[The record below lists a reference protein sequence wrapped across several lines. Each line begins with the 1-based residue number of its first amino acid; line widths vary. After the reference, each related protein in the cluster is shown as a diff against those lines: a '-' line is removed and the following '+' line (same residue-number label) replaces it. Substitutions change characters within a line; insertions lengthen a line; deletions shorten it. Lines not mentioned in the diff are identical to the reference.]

1 MPGARHILL
10 KDITGLLDGEE
21 YVALKYILDE
31 LNDLAPESDL
41 DLLVTKALIEKI
53 QTFCQQHLLVV
64 KVIHE
69 KVFERT
75 TLRIYL
81 ADGGF
86 IKLDLL
92 EHLVWKRFIYLPT
105 ESLFQFSH
113 LHNGM
118 PCCHPLHL
126 FEHVVLYYFLN
137 GSPIPNKYILYFQK
151 LPQEVSINLLPYFNQ
166 KYHTSLS
173 SIADLAEFS
182 STTQKSIQSA
192 IKQLD
197 ENQGM
202 AYWKRFVSAGWAQ
215 LKRRIPKMGRIVTFT
230 GVDGVGKTTLLDKME
245 QTLIR
250 HHGEKVIRL
259 RHRPGILPIISAWR
273 YGKAAAEKRS
283 VSCLPR
289 QGTNKSQWQS
299 LLRFA
304 YYYSDYLI
312 GQYWV
317 KARYCLLGY
326 TVLYDRYYFDFIV
339 DGKRSNIQ
347 LNSSCPLWLYRY
359 LLKPQLNFFFF
370 ADPATILARKQEL
383 SEEEIVSLTQA
394 YTQLFCKLKEKAVHT
409 YHLIKNENKDMSIR
423 QVLQWYNHQI
433 S

>member
-1 MPGARHILL
+1 MPKARQILL
-10 KDITGLLDGEE
+10 KDIIELLKEEE
-21 YVALKYILDE
+21 YLALKYILEDLSE
-31 LNDLAPESDL
+31 LPPESDL
-41 DLLVTKALIEKI
+41 DLLLNAAQIE
-53 QTFCQQHLLVV
+53 QLYTFCQQHLLVA
-64 KVIHE
+64 KVIRE

-75 TLRIYL
+75 SLRLYL

-86 IKLDLL
+86 LKLDLL
-92 EHLVWKRFIYLPT
+92 EQLVWRSLIYLPT
-105 ESLFQFSH
+105 ATLFQFSQ
-113 LHNGM
+113 LQNGVRT
-118 PCCHPLHL
+118 CHPLHL

-137 GSPIPNKYILYFQK
+137 GSPIPNKYIQYFQQ
-151 LPQEVSINLLPYFNQ
+151 LPTEVRTNLLPYLNQ
-166 KYHTSLS
+166 KHHTTLS
-173 SIADLAEFS
+173 AISDLAEFS
-182 STTQKSIQSA
+182 GAVKGAIQSS

-197 ENQGM
+197 KNQGI
-202 AYWKRFVSAGWAQ
+202 AYWKRFVVTGWEQ
-215 LKRRIPKMGRIVTFT
+215 LKRRIPKMGRIITFT
-230 GVDGVGKTTLLDKME
+230 GVDGVGKTTLLEEVE

-283 VSCLPR
+283 VSRLPR
-289 QGTNKSQWQS
+289 QGNNTSNWQS
-299 LLRFA
+299 YLRFI

-317 KARYCLLGY
+317 KARYCFLGY

-347 LNSSCPLWLYRY
+347 MNTAFPLRLYRY

-370 ADPATILARKQEL
+370 ADTNTILNRKKEL
-383 SEEEIVSLTQA
+383 SEEDIESLTQA
-394 YTQLFCKLKEKAVHT
+394 YSQLFTSLKEKAVHT
-409 YHLIKNENKDMSIR
+409 YHLIKNDNKEMSVR